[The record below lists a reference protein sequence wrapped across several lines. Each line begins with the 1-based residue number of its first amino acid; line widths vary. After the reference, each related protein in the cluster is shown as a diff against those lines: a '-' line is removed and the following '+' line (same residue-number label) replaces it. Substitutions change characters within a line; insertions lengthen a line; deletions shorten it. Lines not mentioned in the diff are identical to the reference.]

1 MTRYTDFSRKRTY
14 VQAGLNYREDGTEGE
29 QQAMESIQAGGSSG
43 HKGVAQEEQ
52 PTEPSKRQKNG
63 SSERKKNESA
73 NAAAATEA
81 TGEFQQE
88 RHDRDE
94 DDEVV
99 NGETQGD
106 QAGAS
111 NAEVSEEGTKKRSRG
126 AIRAERRRIRDAQTR
141 KEASERQRL
150 KRKDQRTS
158 DTVCF
163 ACREM
168 GHAARECT
176 KALRPLEESGS
187 ASAGPRGKKSTGKSA
202 VGICYRC
209 GSRAH
214 NLSACRESVDPLDP
228 LPFASCFVCSGK
240 GHLASACP
248 QNQSKG
254 VYPNGGC
261 CKLCGE
267 ITHLAKDCGLR
278 KKDVTTSGTV
288 LGTGKDAG
296 ADEDDFHALK
306 RHTAEVDKSEKLEH
320 RVKRQAKVFVG
331 VHSGVVKS
339 YANGTIASAKKVISF

>member
-14 VQAGLNYREDGTEGE
+14 VQAGLNYREDDTEGE
-29 QQAMESIQAGGSSG
+29 EQAVEPIQAGSSSG
-43 HKGVAQEEQ
+43 HEGVAQEEQ
-52 PTEPSKRQKNG
+52 SAEPSKKRRKNG
-63 SSERKKNESA
+63 SSKRRKTESA
-73 NAAAATEA
+73 NTAAATKVS
-81 TGEFQQE
+81 GESQQG
-88 RHDRDE
+88 RHDRDD
-94 DDEVV
+94 DDEAVD
-99 NGETQGD
+99 GETQGD
-106 QAGAS
+106 ETGAGKAK
-111 NAEVSEEGTKKRSRG
+111 AEVSEGTKKRSR
-126 AIRAERRRIRDAQTR
+126 DAQTR
-141 KEASERQRL
+141 KESSERRRL

-163 ACREM
+163 ACRER

-176 KALRPLEESGS
+176 KALKPLEESGS
-187 ASAGPRGKKSTGKSA
+187 ASAGPRAKKSIGKSA

-214 NLSACRESVDPLDP
+214 NLSACREPVDPSDP

-278 KKDVTTSGTV
+278 KKDVTASATV
-288 LGTGKDAG
+288 LGTGEDAG

-320 RVKRQAKVFVG
+320 RVKRQAKVLVG

-339 YANGTIASAKKVISF
+339 YADRTIAPAKKVVSF